1 MFEFQK
7 ISTNNLK
14 LQIINAHTLLGFSKT
29 EILIDYNS
37 ITFNE
42 DLSFPYSVPDGY
54 DRIFIN

>member
-1 MFEFQK
+1 
-7 ISTNNLK
+7 LY
-14 LQIINAHTLLGFSKT
+14 INAVQKKAKT